1 MCEIW
6 TMLTGTNLQYA
17 NNYNIRIVLET
28 IRLQGPLSRIQIARR
43 TNLTAQTVTN
53 IVKKLLS
60 ASMIY
65 ESDRLNDGRGA
76 PSIMLQIN
84 EDAAYSIGL
93 DFDKDHLTGVLVN
106 FLGKPR
112 QRITMELDFPSPD
125 EVMELMAEM
134 AERLISM
141 EKINREKIWGVGVC
155 FPGPMVVSDDSVHTN
170 AVNPQFLPGWEKV
183 PVVKILEEKISLPVY
198 LENNASAAAIGE
210 RWYGEGRYVG
220 TFFYIFF
227 GAGLGGGLI
236 INGQLYPGYS
246 GNAGELGYLPTT
258 NITDSNPEMG
268 HPHLGMYF
276 SLPLLYK
283 KLQDAGYQARN
294 TDDLTELYRQKN
306 PMLIDW
312 LDTGCNQLAILFL
325 AIEYLIDP
333 EVIFFGG
340 RLPDEILNS
349 VLTRLNKILPTMRLE
364 KKLTFPDMRRASAGL
379 DAAALGVAILP
390 LYASFAPVPKVLM
403 KKNVNEEQTQSARSI
418 F

>member
-1 MCEIW
+1 
-6 TMLTGTNLQYA
+6 MLTGTNLQYA

-28 IRLQGPLSRIQIARR
+28 IRLQGPLSRIQISRR

-53 IVKKLLS
+53 IVKKLLN
-60 ASMIY
+60 AGMIY

-76 PSIMLQIN
+76 PSIMLQIKEN
-84 EDAAYSIGL
+84 AAYSIGL

-106 FLGKPR
+106 FLGKTR
-112 QRITMELDFPSPD
+112 QRISMELDFPAPD
-125 EVMELMAEM
+125 LVMNLMAEM
-134 AERLISM
+134 TEKMIEMEGIS
-141 EKINREKIWGVGVC
+141 RDRIWGVGVC
-155 FPGPMVVSDDSVHTN
+155 FPGPMVVSDDSVHMN
-170 AVNPQFLPGWEKV
+170 AVNPVFFPGWQKV
-183 PVVKILEEKISLPVY
+183 PVVKILEEKISFPVY

-210 RWYGEGRYVG
+210 RWYGAGKHVG

-227 GAGLGGGLI
+227 GAGLGGGLV

-246 GNAGELGYLPTT
+246 GNAGELGYMPTT
-258 NITDSNPEMG
+258 NMLESNPEMG

-283 KLQDAGYQARN
+283 KLQEAGFEAK
-294 TDDLTELYRQKN
+294 TPKDLVFLHQDGNEL
-306 PMLIDW
+306 LADW
-312 LDTGCNQLAILFL
+312 IDTGCNQLAPLVL

-340 RLPDEILNS
+340 RLPDELLNE
-349 VLTRLNKILPTMRLE
+349 VLNKLNNLLPTMRLE
-364 KKLTFPDMRRASAGL
+364 KKLTYPEIRRAAAGL

-390 LYASFAPVPKVLM
+390 LYASFAPIPKVLM
-403 KKNVNEEQTQSARSI
+403 KKNMSDEQNQSVRSI